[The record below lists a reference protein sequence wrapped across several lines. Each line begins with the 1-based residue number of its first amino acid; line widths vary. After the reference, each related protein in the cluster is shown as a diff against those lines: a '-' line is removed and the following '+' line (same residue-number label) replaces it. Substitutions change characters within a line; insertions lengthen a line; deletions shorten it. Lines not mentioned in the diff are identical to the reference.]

1 MRLIEC
7 YIENFGILSAK
18 RVSFSDGL
26 NCIREDN
33 GSGKT
38 TLSVFIKVML
48 YGMSDTKKSD
58 LSENERKHYM
68 PWQGGVFGGSLTFSA
83 RGKTYRVERTFSKK
97 PSEDTFNLYDVQ
109 LGRPCA
115 DLPENIG
122 LELFGIDA
130 DGFERTVF
138 LSERRLSPES
148 DNKSVAAKLS
158 DLVGV
163 DGDIGVMDE
172 AMRVLE
178 AQRKLYYKKGG
189 GGKISDTRAELSR
202 VEGEIS
208 RLGEI
213 NATLPSKQ
221 RTIAEKAKRLEE
233 IEAEA
238 RRVSEGRA
246 VAALQQSDGE
256 YAKRYANMLSE
267 LRKLEGRRDELYDFF
282 GGRIPTFREVE
293 EAAYRNERAI
303 QLSGAG
309 EMAGSSREAAD
320 EGFEEI
326 SAEQAR
332 ELSELLTAARAAE
345 NAADDTK
352 YSPCK
357 ERFCSAENLAN
368 IQKNVNK
375 VKQNKRVS
383 QLCAIFS
390 SALAIVSVLLGVFL
404 HPALLAVAGVF
415 LISSF
420 GFVIYRGRAQ
430 KSAAELL
437 SELNGML
444 AADEKDIDSAT
455 ELLSERMELS
465 AEYSARLTEREAT
478 RGRLCEAMQTLGH
491 DKERFEICDHVDA
504 FLADYEKY
512 AEKKRIDSYRKEAAA
527 KDAEQ
532 ARALRAEVEGF
543 LSGIKVTAED
553 AFGQIRTA
561 LAEYTRIP
569 EQISALR
576 RECESYKALHGVGE
590 SRVEAGRVEELD
602 RQLAA
607 IAGERR
613 LLSDE
618 LALLRREYDRAEL
631 ELGEYDALAAKRAEL
646 SERLEKYERA
656 LDTIL
661 LTQKYMNSAKDRMT
675 SKYLGRTKAAFEKYA
690 SLIGGTAGEYDMS
703 TDFGISKIEG
713 GATHAAE
720 YYSRGTQDML
730 ALASRLALL
739 DALYE
744 GERPFVVLD
753 DPFSGF
759 DDRRLAA
766 ALKLLRELSRDK
778 QIIYFTC
785 TDGRAVDR

>member
-18 RVSFSDGL
+18 RVSFSEGL

-97 PSEDTFNLYDVQ
+97 PSEDTFTLHDVQ
-109 LGRPCA
+109 LGRPST

-213 NATLPSKQ
+213 GAALPARQ
-221 RTIAEKAKRLEE
+221 RTIAEKTKKLEE
-233 IEAEA
+233 IEAES

-246 VAALQQSDGE
+246 VAALQQSDTE
-256 YAKRYANMLSE
+256 YAKRYENMRSE
-267 LRKLEGRRDELYDFF
+267 LTKLEKRRDELYDFF

-303 QLSGAG
+303 QLSGRD
-309 EMAGSSREAAD
+309 EKTHDNSESAD
-320 EGFEEI
+320 ERFKEI
-326 SAEQAR
+326 TVEQAR
-332 ELSELLTAARAAE
+332 ELTELLAAARAAE
-345 NAADDTK
+345 NAANDTK
-352 YSPCK
+352 YSLCN
-357 ERFCSAENLAN
+357 EWCCSTEKHAN

-375 VKQNKRVS
+375 SKQIKQIS
-383 QLCAIFS
+383 QIGIIFS
-390 SALAIVSVLLGVFL
+390 SALTAVTLLLGAFV
-404 HPALLAVAGVF
+404 HPALLAMAGVF
-415 LISSF
+415 LISAVC
-420 GFVIYRGRAQ
+420 FVIYRSRSQ

-437 SELNGML
+437 RELNAML
-444 AADEKDIDSAT
+444 SADEKDIDSAA
-455 ELLSERMELS
+455 ELLSARMELS
-465 AEYSARLTEREAT
+465 AEYSARLTERESA
-478 RGRLCEAMQTLGH
+478 RGKLCEAMQTFGH
-491 DKERFEICDHVDA
+491 SKQRCEICDHVEV

-512 AEKKRIDSYRKEAAA
+512 AEAKKIDSYRIEAAA

-532 ARALRAEVEGF
+532 ARALRAEVDEF
-543 LSGIKVTAED
+543 LAGIKITEED
-553 AFGQIRTA
+553 VFGQIRTA

-590 SRVEAGRVEELD
+590 TKVEAGRVEELD
-602 RQLAA
+602 RRLAA

-646 SERLEKYERA
+646 TERLEKYEKA

-661 LTQKYMNSAKDRMT
+661 LTQKYMNAAKDRMT

-690 SLIGGTAGEYDMS
+690 SLIDGAVGEYDMS

-713 GATHAAE
+713 AATHAAE

-744 GERPFVVLD
+744 GEHPFIVLD

-759 DDRRLAA
+759 DDGRLAA
-766 ALKLLRELSRDK
+766 ALKLLRELSRDR

-785 TDGRAVDR
+785 TDGRTVKQ